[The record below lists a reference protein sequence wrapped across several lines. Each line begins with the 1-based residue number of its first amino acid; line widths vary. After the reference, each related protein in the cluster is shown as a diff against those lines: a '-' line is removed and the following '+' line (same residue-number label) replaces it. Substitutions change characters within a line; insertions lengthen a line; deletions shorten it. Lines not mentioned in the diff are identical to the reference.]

1 MGPLRTSLRL
11 IGVIRVTGPWSYG
24 ISVLIGRDARAL
36 AVSVS
41 LRLSLR
47 SQRAREHTAGWRPLT
62 RQEERPHRETY
73 LVGTLASDFPA
84 SKL

>member
-24 ISVLIGRDARAL
+24 MNVLIGRDARAL

-41 LRLSLR
+41 LCLSLR
-47 SQRAREHTAGWRPLT
+47 SERAREHTAGWQLLT
-62 RQEERPHRETY
+62 RQERPHRETY
-73 LVGTLASDFPA
+73 LAGTLVSDFPA